1 MQKRNIVFY
10 AALFVAT
17 MAMAQNKVNIT
28 STDGTVASY
37 NTSDVSS
44 ISIKDNNVTVN
55 PQNKTYKAA
64 QIGFIKCGVG
74 DVQITDAKGWQ
85 ESAYVE
91 WLPLQG
97 AESYNVYIK
106 GENISEYKKLDSQLV
121 RNYGT
126 YGRADAVGLKAGT
139 YVIKVV
145 PVINKVEYPD
155 KAGEASSLTV
165 RNFDRSGYAHFNHK
179 GGIGAYN
186 NDGTLKANAIV
197 LYITNKNL
205 STISYYIENG
215 DKNKT
220 PQVGLGKIL
229 QAYEKGKETRPLDIR
244 FVGEIKAADQ
254 DAANQLLGEANCL
267 NLKGKTFGDEQN
279 VTFEGIGKDATLNG
293 IGIRFN
299 RAGSVEVRN
308 IGIMNQA
315 DDCFEL
321 TESKYMWIHNV
332 DMYYGEAGSD
342 KDQAKGDGS
351 TDTKKGATMETFS
364 YNHYWDSG
372 KASLCGLSG
381 ENTDNYITYHHN
393 WFDHSDSRHPRVR
406 VKSVHVYNNY
416 YDGNS
421 KYGVGAT
428 LGSSVFVEAN
438 YFRNCK
444 FPTLSSLQGN
454 DVYSGTAIYN
464 PSENGTFS
472 KESGG
477 LIKSYNN
484 KIVDT
489 NNTTSYWPYG
499 ATTLLTKGKNVSA
512 ASLGVD
518 TKVHF
523 DAYQVVNRN
532 DTVPAEVVTFSGHT
546 SYNNFDTNS
555 KKIYSYMPDAPEDVP
570 SIVEGY
576 YGAGRMD
583 HGDVTWNFSD
593 ADDTNYSV
601 DQKMKAML
609 GSYKTTLVGFFGDGN
624 DSSSESG
631 EKTDTTGT
639 GEKTDST
646 QVEQPSESLVVS
658 FTGKKPSN
666 AIVTVTGN
674 YSTSKGH
681 ATYNNKT
688 YDTCVKMESSTSI
701 VVNATKKYNM
711 TLVFGDS
718 DTASAKINGTKITGN
733 GHVYTQTISGKTTIT
748 KANSVNLYVIV
759 LEPQE

>member
-37 NTSDVSS
+37 NTSDVSN

-91 WLPLQG
+91 WLPLKG

-139 YVIKVV
+139 YIIKVV
-145 PVINKVEYPD
+145 PVINKVECPD
-155 KAGEASSLTV
+155 KASEASSLTV
-165 RNFDRSGYAHFNHK
+165 RNFDRSGYAHFNHN

-364 YNHYWDSG
+364 YNH
-372 KASLCGLSG
+372 
-381 ENTDNYITYHHN
+381 
-393 WFDHSDSRHPRVR
+393 
-406 VKSVHVYNNY
+406 
-416 YDGNS
+416 
-421 KYGVGAT
+421 
-428 LGSSVFVEAN
+428 
-438 YFRNCK
+438 
-444 FPTLSSLQGN
+444 
-454 DVYSGTAIYN
+454 
-464 PSENGTFS
+464 
-472 KESGG
+472 
-477 LIKSYNN
+477 
-484 KIVDT
+484 
-489 NNTTSYWPYG
+489 
-499 ATTLLTKGKNVSA
+499 
-512 ASLGVD
+512 
-518 TKVHF
+518 
-523 DAYQVVNRN
+523 
-532 DTVPAEVVTFSGHT
+532 
-546 SYNNFDTNS
+546 
-555 KKIYSYMPDAPEDVP
+555 
-570 SIVEGY
+570 
-576 YGAGRMD
+576 
-583 HGDVTWNFSD
+583 
-593 ADDTNYSV
+593 
-601 DQKMKAML
+601 
-609 GSYKTTLVGFFGDGN
+609 
-624 DSSSESG
+624 
-631 EKTDTTGT
+631 
-639 GEKTDST
+639 
-646 QVEQPSESLVVS
+646 
-658 FTGKKPSN
+658 
-666 AIVTVTGN
+666 
-674 YSTSKGH
+674 
-681 ATYNNKT
+681 
-688 YDTCVKMESSTSI
+688 
-701 VVNATKKYNM
+701 
-711 TLVFGDS
+711 
-718 DTASAKINGTKITGN
+718 
-733 GHVYTQTISGKTTIT
+733 
-748 KANSVNLYVIV
+748 
-759 LEPQE
+759 